1 MSKNSKYLNKISIVI
16 VCYNSSF
23 KLKKFI
29 RNIPNKTKIYIIDN
43 SKDYSLK
50 SVFKS
55 KRNIKIF
62 FKKNEGYGSSINFA
76 AKKIKTPYFLVVQ
89 PDVSGI
95 RESSLIQFYK
105 YAKKIQ
111 DKFSVI
117 GPHFLNASKKGHYQ
131 TNPKYKIKEIHNVH
145 GSTMFFNKK
154 IFNKN
159 KGFDKNI
166 FLYWEETDYTKR
178 ASKNG
183 YKAYQL
189 NIVKVKHEKGKAVK
203 TSNPKDIEK
212 LENLYIW
219 HFIWS
224 KFYYFNKHYGKTIS
238 LIYFIPILIRILF
251 RISFYKLIKSNKF
264 TKYYYR
270 WDGLRNSIL
279 NKKSLMRLDKIKTKL

>member
-1 MSKNSKYLNKISIVI
+1 MRKILNKISIVL

-23 KLKKFI
+23 KLRKFVKK
-29 RNIPNKTKIYIIDN
+29 IPNATKIYIIDN

-50 SVFKS
+50 KLF
-55 KRNIKIF
+55 RN
-62 FKKNEGYGSSINFA
+62 KKNVKIYFTKNDGYGSSINFA
-76 AKKIKTPYFLVVQ
+76 AKKINTPYFLVVQ

-95 RESSLIQFYK
+95 KKNSLIKFYK
-105 YAKKIQ
+105 YAKKLK

-117 GPHFLNASKKGHYQ
+117 GPHFLNASISGHYQ
-131 TNPKYKIKEIHNVH
+131 TNLKYKIKEIHNVH

-166 FLYWEETDYTKR
+166 FLYWEETDYSKR

-203 TSNPKDIEK
+203 TTNQKDINK
-212 LENLYIW
+212 LENLYTW

-224 KFYYFNKHYGKTIS
+224 KFYYFNKHYGKIIS
-238 LIYFIPILIRILF
+238 LVYFTPIIIRILF
-251 RISFYKLIKSNKF
+251 RINIYKLIKSNKY
-264 TKYYYR
+264 TKYYCR
-270 WDGLRNSIL
+270 WDALKSSIL
-279 NKKSLMRLDKIKTKL
+279 GKKSSMRLNKIPTIL

>member
-1 MSKNSKYLNKISIVI
+1 MRKILNKISIVL

-29 RNIPNKTKIYIIDN
+29 QKIPNETKIYIIDN

-50 SVFKS
+50 
-55 KRNIKIF
+55 KIF
-62 FKKNEGYGSSINFA
+62 RNKNNVKIYFKNNDGYGSSINFA
-76 AKKIKTPYFLVVQ
+76 AKRIKTPYFLVVQ
-89 PDVSGI
+89 PDVMGI
-95 RESSLIQFYK
+95 KKSSLIKFYK
-105 YAKKIQ
+105 YAKKIK

-117 GPHFLNASKKGHYQ
+117 GPHFINASKKGHYQ
-131 TNPKYKIKEIHNVH
+131 TNLKYKIKEIHNVH

-166 FLYWEETDYTKR
+166 FLYWEETDYSKR
-178 ASKNG
+178 AIKNG

-203 TSNPKDIEK
+203 TSNLKDTIK
-212 LENLYIW
+212 LENLYTW

-224 KFYYFNKHYGKTIS
+224 KFYYFDKHYGKLLS
-238 LIYFIPILIRILF
+238 LIYFSPILIRILF
-251 RISFYKLIKSNKF
+251 RMFIYKLIKSNKF
-264 TKYYYR
+264 TKYYCR
-270 WDGLRNSIL
+270 WDGLISSIL
-279 NKKSLMRLDKIKTKL
+279 KKKSSMRLEKIPINL

>member
-1 MSKNSKYLNKISIVI
+1 MKGILDKVSIVLI
-16 VCYNSSF
+16 SYNSSL

-29 RNIPNKTKIYIIDN
+29 KKIPNETKIFVIDN

-50 SVFKS
+50 RIFKN
-55 KRNIKIF
+55 KKNVKIF
-62 FKKNEGYGSSINFA
+62 FKKNDGYGSSINFA
-76 AKKIKTPYFLVVQ
+76 SKKIKTPYFLVAQ

-95 RESSLIQFYK
+95 RKSSLIKFYK
-105 YAKKIQ
+105 YAKKVK

-117 GPHFLNASKKGHYQ
+117 GPHFINASKKGHYQ
-131 TNPKYKIKEIHNVH
+131 TNLKYKIKEIHNVH

-154 IFNKN
+154 IFNRN

-166 FLYWEETDYTKR
+166 FLYWEETDYSKR

-203 TSNPKDIEK
+203 TSNLKDIEK
-212 LENLYIW
+212 LENLYTW

-224 KFYYFNKHYGKTIS
+224 KFYYFDKHYGKVLS
-238 LIYFIPILIRILF
+238 LIYFTPILIRILF
-251 RISFYKLIKSNKF
+251 RMSVYKLIKSNKF
-264 TKYYYR
+264 TKYYCR
-270 WDGLRNSIL
+270 WDGLKSSIL
-279 NKKSLMRLDKIKTKL
+279 NKKSLMRLDKIPTNL